1 MGKES
6 PKKRRF
12 KIKQKQKK
20 REKIKKLKEKLKK
33 AQNEKERQ
41 KIIDKILRID
51 PWHSYGFLE
60 EFLKSIDKEK
70 EGAKA

>member
-6 PKKRRF
+6 PKRRRF
-12 KIKQKQKK
+12 KIRQKQKR

-33 AQNEKERQ
+33 AQTEEERQ
-41 KIIDKILRID
+41 KIIDKILRIA
-51 PWHSYGFLE
+51 PHYWGFLE
-60 EFLKSIDKEK
+60 EFLKSLEKEK